1 VTITNAPNLKQHA
14 YSKDDPSI
22 NPLAL
27 HLSAKKHEQVEIL
40 RSGVM
45 TQPLKS
51 NNNRHIIGV
60 DFCFRIDH
68 PEITAVKVCHFSWDG
83 GPVLEKGIWTN
94 PPRSLWFVTI
104 INVILHVLDITKTS
118 QSWKTMEGVWREE
131 EPVPTGTRMN
141 LPSSIR
147 AGTSPEVC
155 HLHTNK
161 EVGTITSIDP

>member
-1 VTITNAPNLKQHA
+1 MTITNAPNLKQHA
-14 YSKDDPSI
+14 YSKDDLSI

-83 GPVLEKGIWTN
+83 GPVLEKGI
-94 PPRSLWFVTI
+94 
-104 INVILHVLDITKTS
+104 
-118 QSWKTMEGVWREE
+118 
-131 EPVPTGTRMN
+131 
-141 LPSSIR
+141 
-147 AGTSPEVC
+147 
-155 HLHTNK
+155 
-161 EVGTITSIDP
+161 